1 MSESITLKARC
12 VKCCFKKDDYRIF
25 SWSPI
30 DHSESV
36 KLSTYFTFSTKGN
49 DSYIDENKDYEI
61 EIEEIAYDKRYGG
74 TYKILSV
81 PSMSNFDMSTL
92 TLDQKKEIL
101 MDCTTSERIADNI
114 LEAYP
119 DFIELILTQG
129 KDIIDVSRI
138 KGVGEVYLSA
148 YARNLLEKYKYLGII
163 QHFKDYKFDV
173 SDCKKLIEE
182 YLDEEHIA
190 KEIQSNPY
198 KVLISTLGRSF
209 EFADRMIMELREDLK
224 VSEMR
229 CAYLILSVLERN
241 EQEGSTRLNG
251 NDLYYYIMEEYNVP
265 ELEPLIVPTAMNNDL
280 FYYDEKSKDLSIMS
294 TYQGECKVADFVK
307 GKIANSTQLD
317 IDWTQYTT
325 IDDFTMSEKQGKA
338 LEMFCKYNFMIL
350 AGYSGSGKAQP
361 IDTIIPTPNGYKKLG
376 DIKVGDYVYDR
387 FGKPTKVLGVY
398 PQGALDCYTV
408 TLSDGR
414 KTQCNDEHLWSY
426 YTNRGNLCT
435 KTLREMIDGGIKN
448 KSINKY
454 KIPTNKAIEYNYKE
468 LPLDPYVLGS
478 FIGNGCCKERALT
491 ISSNDEEQ
499 VKMIADILN
508 VEYKKNHEKN
518 YSWGFLRNDKYVSP
532 FNGREVKYLHTKD
545 ILPKEICCEAYQKR
559 IPTEYKYGS
568 IEQRYS
574 LLQGLFDTDGYIN
587 NKEPRFNM
595 SYCTTSKLLADDIM
609 EVLRSL
615 GYICSMSKDKRSLE
629 RKNIKNGH
637 ICYEINL
644 LCDNSEK
651 EKFFRLTR
659 KKEIAIKAKE
669 YKKHRNY
676 NQISI
681 TNIKKEEYQK
691 EMVCIYVDNDEH
703 LYLTNDYIVTH
714 NTTSLKGLIKL
725 MESNGMTYTLLAP
738 TGKASRRIT
747 ESVNRQAST
756 IHRKALRDG
765 EISTDV
771 LIVDEMSMTDL
782 PTFLMMLNVIE
793 NPNIRVVLVG
803 DPAQLMPVGIGCV
816 FNDLIN
822 SGKVPMITLDEIF
835 RYDTDGGIFVATN
848 VRQGKKFF
856 DNDIVKVHN
865 NEYSVYNNYK
875 FVQTDNIF
883 DTIVEQYNKLLSKGV
898 KPHDILCL
906 SPFNVGDE
914 GSYRINNA
922 IQAEV
927 NPPKPNETH
936 LDRKVDKDKT
946 IISFRVGDK
955 LLNKKNDYQ
964 ALPYDSWKEI
974 EQSDNMLS
982 LDDVALT
989 SVFNGQDGIIRELDD
1004 KKLVAQ
1010 FDEEL
1015 IVFDKV
1021 KLQNLLL
1028 AYCISVHASQG
1039 SEAKYVLNVVS
1050 PSHKRMLNRNLLYV
1064 ADTRSKIM
1072 QIDIGDMATYN
1083 DALLIDGNAERDTWL
1098 KELMTKGE
1106 EESED
1111 REA

>member
-1 MSESITLKARC
+1 MSETIKAKFKITKKVFQNNDFFIFGASPIPPFPDSLKLNQYFCITLKGELS
-12 VKCCFKKDDYRIF
+12 YL
-25 SWSPI
+25 
-30 DHSESV
+30 SEGKEYELEV
-36 KLSTYFTFSTKGN
+36 EELSTDKYGTNYRVVSAPSINMEEIEHLTRERSQEILEEITTSSQANYVLDAYENFIWLALTKGKEAFDLN
-49 DSYIDENKDYEI
+49 KIYNVGKCRLNAYI
-61 EIEEIAYDKRYGG
+61 R
-74 TYKILSV
+74 
-81 PSMSNFDMSTL
+81 
-92 TLDQKKEIL
+92 
-101 MDCTTSERIADNI
+101 
-114 LEAYP
+114 
-119 DFIELILTQG
+119 ELNT
-129 KDIIDVSRI
+129 
-138 KGVGEVYLSA
+138 
-148 YARNLLEKYKYLGII
+148 KYKYLNIMNKLKEWKLDI
-163 QHFKDYKFDV
+163 

-209 EFADRMIMELREDLK
+209 EFADRMIMELRKDLK

-265 ELEPLIVPTAMNNDL
+265 ELEPLIVSTAMNNDL

-294 TYQGECKVADFVK
+294 TYQGECKVADFVND
-307 GKIANSTQLD
+307 KISNSTQLD
-317 IDWTQYTT
+317 IDWTKYTT

-350 AGYSGSGKAQP
+350 AGYSGSGK
-361 IDTIIPTPNGYKKLG
+361 
-376 DIKVGDYVYDR
+376 
-387 FGKPTKVLGVY
+387 
-398 PQGALDCYTV
+398 
-408 TLSDGR
+408 
-414 KTQCNDEHLWSY
+414 
-426 YTNRGNLCT
+426 
-435 KTLREMIDGGIKN
+435 
-448 KSINKY
+448 
-454 KIPTNKAIEYNYKE
+454 
-468 LPLDPYVLGS
+468 
-478 FIGNGCCKERALT
+478 
-491 ISSNDEEQ
+491 
-499 VKMIADILN
+499 
-508 VEYKKNHEKN
+508 
-518 YSWGFLRNDKYVSP
+518 
-532 FNGREVKYLHTKD
+532 
-545 ILPKEICCEAYQKR
+545 
-559 IPTEYKYGS
+559 
-568 IEQRYS
+568 
-574 LLQGLFDTDGYIN
+574 
-587 NKEPRFNM
+587 
-595 SYCTTSKLLADDIM
+595 TTSI
-609 EVLRSL
+609 R
-615 GYICSMSKDKRSLE
+615 GI
-629 RKNIKNGH
+629 
-637 ICYEINL
+637 
-644 LCDNSEK
+644 
-651 EKFFRLTR
+651 
-659 KKEIAIKAKE
+659 
-669 YKKHRNY
+669 
-676 NQISI
+676 
-681 TNIKKEEYQK
+681 
-691 EMVCIYVDNDEH
+691 
-703 LYLTNDYIVTH
+703 
-714 NTTSLKGLIKL
+714 IKL

-747 ESVNRQAST
+747 ESVNRRAST

-848 VRQGKKFF
+848 VRQGKQFF

-914 GSYRINNA
+914 GSYKINNA

-946 IISFRVGDK
+946 TISFRVGDK

-1039 SEAKYVLNVVS
+1039 SEAKYVLNIVS

-1098 KELMTKGE
+1098 KELMTRCE
-1106 EESED
+1106 ETKVPITQVD
-1111 REA
+1111 

>member
-1 MSESITLKARC
+1 MSETIKAKFKITKKIFQNNDFFIFGASPVPPFPDSLKLNQYFCITLKGELS
-12 VKCCFKKDDYRIF
+12 YL
-25 SWSPI
+25 
-30 DHSESV
+30 SEGKEYELEV
-36 KLSTYFTFSTKGN
+36 EELSTDKYGTSYRVVSAPSINMEEIEHLTRERSQEILEEITTSSQANYVLDAYENFIWLALTKGKEAF
-49 DSYIDENKDYEI
+49 DLS
-61 EIEEIAYDKRYGG
+61 
-74 TYKILSV
+74 KIY
-81 PSMSNFDMSTL
+81 N
-92 TLDQKKEIL
+92 
-101 MDCTTSERIADNI
+101 
-114 LEAYP
+114 
-119 DFIELILTQG
+119 
-129 KDIIDVSRI
+129 
-138 KGVGEVYLSA
+138 VGECRLNA
-148 YARNLLEKYKYLGII
+148 YIRELNTKYKYLNIMNKLKEWKLDI
-163 QHFKDYKFDV
+163 

-307 GKIANSTQLD
+307 DKITNSIQLD

-350 AGYSGSGKAQP
+350 AGYSGSGK
-361 IDTIIPTPNGYKKLG
+361 
-376 DIKVGDYVYDR
+376 
-387 FGKPTKVLGVY
+387 
-398 PQGALDCYTV
+398 
-408 TLSDGR
+408 
-414 KTQCNDEHLWSY
+414 
-426 YTNRGNLCT
+426 
-435 KTLREMIDGGIKN
+435 
-448 KSINKY
+448 
-454 KIPTNKAIEYNYKE
+454 
-468 LPLDPYVLGS
+468 
-478 FIGNGCCKERALT
+478 
-491 ISSNDEEQ
+491 
-499 VKMIADILN
+499 
-508 VEYKKNHEKN
+508 
-518 YSWGFLRNDKYVSP
+518 
-532 FNGREVKYLHTKD
+532 
-545 ILPKEICCEAYQKR
+545 
-559 IPTEYKYGS
+559 
-568 IEQRYS
+568 
-574 LLQGLFDTDGYIN
+574 
-587 NKEPRFNM
+587 
-595 SYCTTSKLLADDIM
+595 TTSI
-609 EVLRSL
+609 R
-615 GYICSMSKDKRSLE
+615 GI
-629 RKNIKNGH
+629 
-637 ICYEINL
+637 
-644 LCDNSEK
+644 
-651 EKFFRLTR
+651 
-659 KKEIAIKAKE
+659 
-669 YKKHRNY
+669 
-676 NQISI
+676 
-681 TNIKKEEYQK
+681 
-691 EMVCIYVDNDEH
+691 
-703 LYLTNDYIVTH
+703 
-714 NTTSLKGLIKL
+714 IKL

-848 VRQGKKFF
+848 VRQGKQFF

-989 SVFNGQDGIIRELDD
+989 SVFNGQDGVIRELDD
-1004 KKLVAQ
+1004 KKLIAQ

>member
-1 MSESITLKARC
+1 MSDTIKAKFKIMKKVFQNNDFFIFGASPIPPFPDSLKLNQYFCVTLKGELS
-12 VKCCFKKDDYRIF
+12 YL
-25 SWSPI
+25 
-30 DHSESV
+30 SEGKEYELEV
-36 KLSTYFTFSTKGN
+36 EELSTDKYGTSYRVISAPSINMEELEHLTRESSQEILEEITTSSQANYVLDAYENFIWLALTKGKEAF
-49 DSYIDENKDYEI
+49 DLS
-61 EIEEIAYDKRYGG
+61 
-74 TYKILSV
+74 KIY
-81 PSMSNFDMSTL
+81 N
-92 TLDQKKEIL
+92 
-101 MDCTTSERIADNI
+101 
-114 LEAYP
+114 
-119 DFIELILTQG
+119 
-129 KDIIDVSRI
+129 
-138 KGVGEVYLSA
+138 VGECRLNA
-148 YARNLLEKYKYLGII
+148 YIRELNTKYKYLNIMNRLKEWKLDI
-163 QHFKDYKFDV
+163 

-182 YLDEEHIA
+182 YLDEERIA

-224 VSEMR
+224 ISEMR

-265 ELEPLIVPTAMNNDL
+265 ELEPLIVPTAINNDL
-280 FYYDEKSKDLSIMS
+280 FYYDEESKDLSIMS

-307 GKIANSTQLD
+307 DKIANSTQLD

-350 AGYSGSGKAQP
+350 AGYSGSGK
-361 IDTIIPTPNGYKKLG
+361 
-376 DIKVGDYVYDR
+376 
-387 FGKPTKVLGVY
+387 
-398 PQGALDCYTV
+398 
-408 TLSDGR
+408 
-414 KTQCNDEHLWSY
+414 
-426 YTNRGNLCT
+426 
-435 KTLREMIDGGIKN
+435 
-448 KSINKY
+448 
-454 KIPTNKAIEYNYKE
+454 
-468 LPLDPYVLGS
+468 
-478 FIGNGCCKERALT
+478 
-491 ISSNDEEQ
+491 
-499 VKMIADILN
+499 
-508 VEYKKNHEKN
+508 
-518 YSWGFLRNDKYVSP
+518 
-532 FNGREVKYLHTKD
+532 
-545 ILPKEICCEAYQKR
+545 
-559 IPTEYKYGS
+559 
-568 IEQRYS
+568 
-574 LLQGLFDTDGYIN
+574 
-587 NKEPRFNM
+587 
-595 SYCTTSKLLADDIM
+595 TTSI
-609 EVLRSL
+609 R
-615 GYICSMSKDKRSLE
+615 GI
-629 RKNIKNGH
+629 
-637 ICYEINL
+637 
-644 LCDNSEK
+644 
-651 EKFFRLTR
+651 
-659 KKEIAIKAKE
+659 
-669 YKKHRNY
+669 
-676 NQISI
+676 
-681 TNIKKEEYQK
+681 
-691 EMVCIYVDNDEH
+691 
-703 LYLTNDYIVTH
+703 
-714 NTTSLKGLIKL
+714 IKL

-793 NPNIRVVLVG
+793 NPDIRVVLVG

-848 VRQGKKFF
+848 VRQGKQFF

-946 IISFRVGDK
+946 TISFRVGDK

-974 EQSDNMLS
+974 EQSYNMLS

-989 SVFNGQDGIIRELDD
+989 SVFNGQDGVIRELDD

-1098 KELMTKGE
+1098 KELMTRCE
-1106 EESED
+1106 EAKVPITQVD
-1111 REA
+1111 

>member
-1 MSESITLKARC
+1 MSETIKAKFKITKKVFQNNDFFIFGASPIPPFPDSLKLNQYFCITLKGELS
-12 VKCCFKKDDYRIF
+12 YL
-25 SWSPI
+25 
-30 DHSESV
+30 SEGKEYELEV
-36 KLSTYFTFSTKGN
+36 EELSTDKYGTNYRVVSAPSINMEEIEHLTRERSQEILEEITTSSQANYVLDAYENFIWLALTKGKEAF
-49 DSYIDENKDYEI
+49 DLNKIY
-61 EIEEIAYDKRYGG
+61 
-74 TYKILSV
+74 
-81 PSMSNFDMSTL
+81 N
-92 TLDQKKEIL
+92 
-101 MDCTTSERIADNI
+101 
-114 LEAYP
+114 
-119 DFIELILTQG
+119 
-129 KDIIDVSRI
+129 
-138 KGVGEVYLSA
+138 VGECRLNA
-148 YARNLLEKYKYLGII
+148 YIRELNTKYKYLNIMNKLKEWKLDI
-163 QHFKDYKFDV
+163 

-209 EFADRMIMELREDLK
+209 EFADRMIMELRKDLK

-265 ELEPLIVPTAMNNDL
+265 ELEPLIVSTAMNNDL

-294 TYQGECKVADFVK
+294 TYQGECKVADFVND
-307 GKIANSTQLD
+307 KISNSTQLD
-317 IDWTQYTT
+317 IDWTKYTT

-350 AGYSGSGKAQP
+350 AGYSGSGK
-361 IDTIIPTPNGYKKLG
+361 
-376 DIKVGDYVYDR
+376 
-387 FGKPTKVLGVY
+387 
-398 PQGALDCYTV
+398 
-408 TLSDGR
+408 
-414 KTQCNDEHLWSY
+414 
-426 YTNRGNLCT
+426 
-435 KTLREMIDGGIKN
+435 
-448 KSINKY
+448 
-454 KIPTNKAIEYNYKE
+454 
-468 LPLDPYVLGS
+468 
-478 FIGNGCCKERALT
+478 
-491 ISSNDEEQ
+491 
-499 VKMIADILN
+499 
-508 VEYKKNHEKN
+508 
-518 YSWGFLRNDKYVSP
+518 
-532 FNGREVKYLHTKD
+532 
-545 ILPKEICCEAYQKR
+545 
-559 IPTEYKYGS
+559 
-568 IEQRYS
+568 
-574 LLQGLFDTDGYIN
+574 
-587 NKEPRFNM
+587 
-595 SYCTTSKLLADDIM
+595 TTSI
-609 EVLRSL
+609 R
-615 GYICSMSKDKRSLE
+615 GI
-629 RKNIKNGH
+629 
-637 ICYEINL
+637 
-644 LCDNSEK
+644 
-651 EKFFRLTR
+651 
-659 KKEIAIKAKE
+659 
-669 YKKHRNY
+669 
-676 NQISI
+676 
-681 TNIKKEEYQK
+681 
-691 EMVCIYVDNDEH
+691 
-703 LYLTNDYIVTH
+703 
-714 NTTSLKGLIKL
+714 IKL

-747 ESVNRQAST
+747 ESVNRRAST

-848 VRQGKKFF
+848 VRQGKQFF

-914 GSYRINNA
+914 GSYKINNA

-946 IISFRVGDK
+946 TISFRVGDK

-1039 SEAKYVLNVVS
+1039 SEAKYVLNIVS

-1098 KELMTKGE
+1098 KELMTRCE
-1106 EESED
+1106 ETKVPITQVD
-1111 REA
+1111 

>member
-1 MSESITLKARC
+1 MSETIKAKFKITKKVFQNNDFFIFGASPVPPFPDSLKLNQYFCITLKGELS
-12 VKCCFKKDDYRIF
+12 YL
-25 SWSPI
+25 
-30 DHSESV
+30 SEGKEYELEV
-36 KLSTYFTFSTKGN
+36 EELSTDKYGTSYRVVSAPSINMEEIEHLTRERSQEILEEITTSSQANYVLDAYENFIWLALTKGKEAF
-49 DSYIDENKDYEI
+49 DLNKIY
-61 EIEEIAYDKRYGG
+61 
-74 TYKILSV
+74 
-81 PSMSNFDMSTL
+81 N
-92 TLDQKKEIL
+92 
-101 MDCTTSERIADNI
+101 
-114 LEAYP
+114 
-119 DFIELILTQG
+119 
-129 KDIIDVSRI
+129 
-138 KGVGEVYLSA
+138 VGECRLNA
-148 YARNLLEKYKYLGII
+148 YIRELNTKYKYLNIMNKLKEWKLDI
-163 QHFKDYKFDV
+163 

-280 FYYDEKSKDLSIMS
+280 FYYDEESKDLSIMS

-307 GKIANSTQLD
+307 DKIANSTQLD

-350 AGYSGSGKAQP
+350 AGYSGSGK
-361 IDTIIPTPNGYKKLG
+361 
-376 DIKVGDYVYDR
+376 
-387 FGKPTKVLGVY
+387 
-398 PQGALDCYTV
+398 
-408 TLSDGR
+408 
-414 KTQCNDEHLWSY
+414 
-426 YTNRGNLCT
+426 
-435 KTLREMIDGGIKN
+435 
-448 KSINKY
+448 
-454 KIPTNKAIEYNYKE
+454 
-468 LPLDPYVLGS
+468 
-478 FIGNGCCKERALT
+478 
-491 ISSNDEEQ
+491 
-499 VKMIADILN
+499 
-508 VEYKKNHEKN
+508 
-518 YSWGFLRNDKYVSP
+518 
-532 FNGREVKYLHTKD
+532 
-545 ILPKEICCEAYQKR
+545 
-559 IPTEYKYGS
+559 
-568 IEQRYS
+568 
-574 LLQGLFDTDGYIN
+574 
-587 NKEPRFNM
+587 
-595 SYCTTSKLLADDIM
+595 TTSI
-609 EVLRSL
+609 R
-615 GYICSMSKDKRSLE
+615 GI
-629 RKNIKNGH
+629 
-637 ICYEINL
+637 
-644 LCDNSEK
+644 
-651 EKFFRLTR
+651 
-659 KKEIAIKAKE
+659 
-669 YKKHRNY
+669 
-676 NQISI
+676 
-681 TNIKKEEYQK
+681 
-691 EMVCIYVDNDEH
+691 
-703 LYLTNDYIVTH
+703 
-714 NTTSLKGLIKL
+714 IKL

-848 VRQGKKFF
+848 VRQGKQFF

-875 FVQTDNIF
+875 FIQTDNIF

-946 IISFRVGDK
+946 TISFRVGDK

-989 SVFNGQDGIIRELDD
+989 SVFNGQDGVIRELDD
-1004 KKLVAQ
+1004 KKLIAQ

-1098 KELMTKGE
+1098 KELMMKGE
-1106 EESED
+1106 EINEN
-1111 REA
+1111 

>member
-1 MSESITLKARC
+1 MSITLKARC
-12 VKCCFKKDDYRIF
+12 VKCCFKKEDYRIY

-30 DHSESV
+30 DHSDDI
-36 KLSTYFTFSTKGN
+36 KLSPYFTFSTKGN

-81 PSMSNFDMSTL
+81 PSMSNFDVSTL

-119 DFIELILTQG
+119 DFIELILTKG
-129 KDIIDVSRI
+129 KEAIDVSRV
-138 KGVGEVYLSA
+138 KGMGEVYLSA

-209 EFADRMIMELREDLK
+209 EFADRMIMDIRPDLK
-224 VSEMR
+224 VSEIR

-280 FYYDEKSKDLSIMS
+280 FYYDEESKDLSIMS

-307 GKIANSTQLD
+307 DKIANSTQLD

-587 NKEPRFNM
+587 NKAPRFNM

-848 VRQGKKFF
+848 VRQGKQFF

-927 NPPKPNETH
+927 NPPKPNEAH

-989 SVFNGQDGIIRELDD
+989 SVFNGQDGIVRELDEN
-1004 KKLVAQ
+1004 KLVAQ

-1015 IVFDKV
+1015 IVFDKA

-1039 SEAKYVLNVVS
+1039 SEAKYVLNVIS

-1098 KELMTKGE
+1098 KELMMKGE
-1106 EESED
+1106 EESEN
-1111 REA
+1111 

>member
-1 MSESITLKARC
+1 MSITLKARC

-30 DHSESV
+30 DHNESV
-36 KLSTYFTFSTKGN
+36 KLRNYFTFSTKGN

-81 PSMSNFDMSTL
+81 PSMSNFDVSTL

-119 DFIELILTQG
+119 DFIELILTKG

-163 QHFKDYKFDV
+163 QHFKNYKFDV

-307 GKIANSTQLD
+307 DKIANSTQLD

-587 NKEPRFNM
+587 NKAPRFNM

-946 IISFRVGDK
+946 TISFRVGDK

-989 SVFNGQDGIIRELDD
+989 SVFNGQDGIVRELDD

-1039 SEAKYVLNVVS
+1039 SDAKYVLNVVS

-1098 KELMTKGE
+1098 KELMMKGE
-1106 EESED
+1106 EEIEN
-1111 REA
+1111 

>member
-1 MSESITLKARC
+1 MSETIKAKFKITKKVFQNNDFFIFGASPVPPFPDSLKLNQYFCITLKGELS
-12 VKCCFKKDDYRIF
+12 YL
-25 SWSPI
+25 
-30 DHSESV
+30 SEGKEYELEV
-36 KLSTYFTFSTKGN
+36 EELSTDKYGTSYRVVSAPSINMEELEHLTRERSQEILEEITTSSQANYVLDAYENFIWLALTKGKEAF
-49 DSYIDENKDYEI
+49 DLNKIY
-61 EIEEIAYDKRYGG
+61 
-74 TYKILSV
+74 
-81 PSMSNFDMSTL
+81 N
-92 TLDQKKEIL
+92 
-101 MDCTTSERIADNI
+101 
-114 LEAYP
+114 
-119 DFIELILTQG
+119 
-129 KDIIDVSRI
+129 
-138 KGVGEVYLSA
+138 VGECRLNA
-148 YARNLLEKYKYLGII
+148 YIRELNTKYKYLNIMNKLKEWKLDI
-163 QHFKDYKFDV
+163 

-280 FYYDEKSKDLSIMS
+280 FYYDEESKDLSIMS

-307 GKIANSTQLD
+307 DKITNSTQLD

-350 AGYSGSGKAQP
+350 AGYSGSGK
-361 IDTIIPTPNGYKKLG
+361 
-376 DIKVGDYVYDR
+376 
-387 FGKPTKVLGVY
+387 
-398 PQGALDCYTV
+398 
-408 TLSDGR
+408 
-414 KTQCNDEHLWSY
+414 
-426 YTNRGNLCT
+426 
-435 KTLREMIDGGIKN
+435 
-448 KSINKY
+448 
-454 KIPTNKAIEYNYKE
+454 
-468 LPLDPYVLGS
+468 
-478 FIGNGCCKERALT
+478 
-491 ISSNDEEQ
+491 
-499 VKMIADILN
+499 
-508 VEYKKNHEKN
+508 
-518 YSWGFLRNDKYVSP
+518 
-532 FNGREVKYLHTKD
+532 
-545 ILPKEICCEAYQKR
+545 
-559 IPTEYKYGS
+559 
-568 IEQRYS
+568 
-574 LLQGLFDTDGYIN
+574 
-587 NKEPRFNM
+587 
-595 SYCTTSKLLADDIM
+595 TTSI
-609 EVLRSL
+609 R
-615 GYICSMSKDKRSLE
+615 GI
-629 RKNIKNGH
+629 
-637 ICYEINL
+637 
-644 LCDNSEK
+644 
-651 EKFFRLTR
+651 
-659 KKEIAIKAKE
+659 
-669 YKKHRNY
+669 
-676 NQISI
+676 
-681 TNIKKEEYQK
+681 
-691 EMVCIYVDNDEH
+691 
-703 LYLTNDYIVTH
+703 
-714 NTTSLKGLIKL
+714 IKL

-848 VRQGKKFF
+848 VRQGKQFF

-875 FVQTDNIF
+875 FIQTDNIF

-946 IISFRVGDK
+946 TISFRVGDK

-989 SVFNGQDGIIRELDD
+989 SVFNGQDGVIRELDD
-1004 KKLVAQ
+1004 KKLIAQ

-1098 KELMTKGE
+1098 KELMMKGE
-1106 EESED
+1106 EINEN
-1111 REA
+1111 